1 MAAMLDQVLSSG
13 TGLLLIVLVARNAD
27 AATLGALSVALLIN
41 GFFLGVVRG
50 GVCEVVLLRCRA
62 RPSRVAANLRNGLFL
77 AIGAGLIVAVVLL
90 GAGAVLG
97 GELGA
102 FVSVVAV
109 AAPFVYSQDLLR
121 YVAYGRGRIDQAIA
135 LDGMWFGVQ
144 LVVSV
149 ALVAT
154 GGATP
159 VRLAVA
165 WAAGAAVA
173 AVAACLLRHVRPSRE
188 ILRDWWGEE
197 RARAAGFVGD
207 FLVST
212 GMVQL
217 SFLLLGAV
225 LPLAEFAALR
235 VAFVALIPL
244 ANLLAGVRTLTLAHL
259 AGMRSSPTR
268 ALRRAVQI
276 GLAFAASG
284 AVYGAVLVLIPQEWG
299 AEAFGDTWR
308 EASTLV
314 GIVAI
319 GEALR
324 LSTFAAID
332 FVKVFSS
339 PLGLVRTR
347 VVASAGVVAGLVL
360 GALAAGPDGAATCVA
375 IGYAVATLLWWHQ
388 ARRVAADPQQ
398 VPVDL
403 SWPAEF
409 GNELPETDTEQL

>member
-27 AATLGALSVALLIN
+27 AATLGALSVALLVN

-62 RPSRVAANLRNGLFL
+62 RPSRVAADLRNGLFL

-135 LDGMWFGVQ
+135 LDGTWFGVQ

-173 AVAACLLRHVRPSRE
+173 AVAACLLRHVRPSRDDPAG
-188 ILRDWWGEE
+188 LVGRG
-197 RARAAGFVGD
+197 ASGAAGFVGD

-259 AGMRSSPTR
+259 AGTARVTDEGTAARDPDR
-268 ALRRAVQI
+268 AGVRGQRRGLR
-276 GLAFAASG
+276 SG
-284 AVYGAVLVLIPQEWG
+284 AGPDPPGVGRG
-299 AEAFGDTWR
+299 AFGDDM
-308 EASTLV
+308 AGGLQLV

-319 GEALR
+319 GRGTSAQHLR
-324 LSTFAAID
+324 GHRLRQGVQLTPRPRAHEGRRVRGGGRRPRHGRAGRRDPAAPRR
-332 FVKVFSS
+332 VWPSATQS
-339 PLGLVRTR
+339 PRCCGGTR
-347 VVASAGVVAGLVL
+347 
-360 GALAAGPDGAATCVA
+360 
-375 IGYAVATLLWWHQ
+375 Q
-388 ARRVAADPQQ
+388 AVAADPQQ

-403 SWPAEF
+403 S
-409 GNELPETDTEQL
+409 